1 MTSSFEYKG
10 VEVVFL
16 RHAGFKI
23 KGSKT
28 IYIDPYD
35 IPEDADL
42 EKADY
47 IFITHDHFDHM
58 DFKAIKK
65 LSTPDTTI
73 VTPHS
78 CSVEG
83 FSTCTLQIGQKEKL
97 DSISVETVPAY
108 NINKRFHPKGQYV
121 GYIIEM
127 DGVRIYHAGDTD
139 YTPEMKEVSADI
151 ALIPVGG
158 TYTMDVEDAKK
169 AVKEMKVNYIIPM
182 HYGVIPDTEADVSK
196 LESDKVVILKPLF

>member
-1 MTSSFEYKG
+1 MTSSFKYG
-10 VEVVFL
+10 NTEVVFL
-16 RHAGFKI
+16 KHAGFKV

-35 IPEDADL
+35 IPEGADL

-47 IFITHDHFDHM
+47 IFVTHDHFDHL

-65 LSTPDTTI
+65 LSTEKTTVVI
-73 VTPHS
+73 PQG

-83 FSTCTLQIGQKEKL
+83 HSTCTLELGRKEKL
-97 DSISVETVPAY
+97 DGIVVETVPAY
-108 NINKRFHPKGQYV
+108 NIDKKFHPKGQYV

-139 YTPEMKEVSADI
+139 YTPEMKNVNADI

-158 TYTMDVEDAKK
+158 TYTMDIEDAKK
-169 AVKEMKVNYIIPM
+169 AVSEMNVKHVIPM
-182 HYGVIPDTEADVSK
+182 HYGAIPDTEADVSK
-196 LESDKVVILKPLF
+196 LESDKVVVLKPMF